1 MAAKTTK
8 IEKHNLG
15 PRVLRML
22 LKEGK
27 TSAQIA
33 ETLTREGI
41 KISQPTV
48 SRFIKAQRENAR
60 DEVQDILHD
69 HVQRELPKDLTAL
82 EEMERIC
89 LAWAQE
95 EPDTTAERVSL
106 WQKVMEQIPVWREKI
121 ITYSDLET
129 KDKAQVI
136 RGFIEQVTRWL
147 LEDINIQKQRINAM
161 RMATSIIDTKLKY
174 SGVLREDEGSNII
187 IAGQDDRQA
196 DTGESDGDGYKTL
209 HVVGKETHGE

>member
-1 MAAKTTK
+1 MASKTTK

-15 PRVLRML
+15 GRILRMV

-33 ETLTREGI
+33 DTLTREGI

-48 SRFIKAQRENAR
+48 SRFIKAQRESAR

-82 EEMERIC
+82 EEMEKIC

-106 WQKVMEQIPVWREKI
+106 WQKVTEQIPVWKETI
-121 ITYSDLET
+121 IVYSDLDS
-129 KDKAQVI
+129 KGKAEVI

-174 SGVLREDEGSNII
+174 SGVLRDDEGSNII
-187 IAGQDDRQA
+187 ITGQDDRQEQGG
-196 DTGESDGDGYKTL
+196 DKDPDGYTAL
-209 HVVGKETHGE
+209 RVVRKEPHGE